1 MQPTIVDTRSFLIWK
16 DEAFGLWMSDWASIY
31 EEKSAS
37 FKLLKEIYETYYL
50 VNIVDNNYVDSNLL
64 KKLLNH
70 EKA

>member
-1 MQPTIVDTRSFLIWK
+1 
-16 DEAFGLWMSDWASIY
+16 MSDWASIY
-31 EEKSAS
+31 EEKSAA

-70 EKA
+70 EKT

>member
-1 MQPTIVDTRSFLIWK
+1 
-16 DEAFGLWMSDWASIY
+16 MSDWASIY